1 MTLRERA
8 EYFTKRALEQP
19 ERVAVLFE
27 EALREELR
35 DVALTLKASADHK
48 VKMYKELSLN
58 GEDQARPYRE
68 IAEAIQRRSE
78 L

>member
-8 EYFTKRALEQP
+8 EHFTKRASEKPEDVASLIEQ
-19 ERVAVLFE
+19 
-27 EALREELR
+27 ALREELR
-35 DVALTLKASADHK
+35 DVALTLKASADQK
-48 VKMYKELSLN
+48 VKMYKELGLH
-58 GEDQARPYRE
+58 GEDQARPYKD